1 MKVEELQKKI
11 RCGET
16 SRVRFKQ
23 QFTSQKQIPGCIA
36 GGYSVE
42 EVMFGNSFARN
53 PLMANFCAK
62 TMPYRGLGSGIPR
75 VLSE

>member
-23 QFTSQKQIPGCIA
+23 QFTSQKQFQD
-36 GGYSVE
+36 V
-42 EVMFGNSFARN
+42 
-53 PLMANFCAK
+53 K
-62 TMPYRGLGSGIPR
+62 LGDI
-75 VLSE
+75 VWKK